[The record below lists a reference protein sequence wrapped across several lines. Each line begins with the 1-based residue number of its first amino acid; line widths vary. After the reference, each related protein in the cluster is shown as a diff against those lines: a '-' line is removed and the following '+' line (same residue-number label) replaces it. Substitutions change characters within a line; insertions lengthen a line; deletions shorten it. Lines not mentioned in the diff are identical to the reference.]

1 MNFDPESPDPGQPI
15 ELLAQQEHETS
26 ADFLHRIRNKIH
38 RRAATSQVAS
48 FSWYLP
54 RAVLLEMAELLGHVA
69 QSVAGRKEP
78 KP

>member
-1 MNFDPESPDPGQPI
+1 MNFDPEGPETGEPI
-15 ELLAQQEHETS
+15 EMLAGQEHEAS
-26 ADFLHRIRNKIH
+26 AEFLDRVRSKIH

-69 QSVAGRKEP
+69 QSLNGRKEP
-78 KP
+78 RS